1 MGPES
6 RIQASSIASSSNV
19 TPGAG
24 AAATSPNCASALARS
39 PGLTTIVTG
48 SYPAT
53 ARATSA
59 QAVRAASR

>member
-6 RIQASSIASSSNV
+6 RIQASSIASSSSF
-19 TPGAG
+19 TPGAD
-24 AAATSPNCASALARS
+24 AAWPNSASALGRS

-53 ARATSA
+53 TRATSA